1 MSGYYVVVIR
11 EPSKKWASAYG
22 LFSSVA
28 AARDYMD
35 NELGQNQLNDIW
47 IDDATDEE
55 IDKVLMIRMQSNR
68 SMVGTE
74 LVGIRKMK

>member
-28 AARDYMD
+28 TARDYMD
-35 NELGQNQLNDIW
+35 NELATDQLNEIW
-47 IDDATDEE
+47 IDEASDQE
-55 IDKVLMIRMQSNR
+55 IDRVLEIRMRSNR

-74 LVGIRKMK
+74 LVGIRQMK